1 MKNYSKNNYSRKNSQ
16 KYKKNSDSNF
26 SKIARM
32 GGAAGTNSN
41 TVQGSAT
48 LTILEILQ

>member
-1 MKNYSKNNYSRKNSQ
+1 MRKKLDLSP
-16 KYKKNSDSNF
+16 NF